1 MQRDSGKPE
10 LASQTMSQ
18 ETQPPRLFV
27 PVVLALCTGIAACVA
42 AFVTHKFLLLFFTAG
57 AI

>member
-42 AFVTHKFLLLFFTAG
+42 AFVTHKFLLLFLTAG